1 MLTEPEIRERLELME
16 ADPQMIT
23 KPAYRANALLWPDN
37 IIPFVDSHLEYLKS
51 HKTTVPAHYLS
62 NLRLM
67 LRKK

>member
-1 MLTEPEIRERLELME
+1 MLTEDEIVARLVSME
-16 ADPQMIT
+16 ADPNMIT
-23 KPAYRANALLWPDN
+23 KPAYRANATLWPDN

-51 HKTTVPAHYLS
+51 HKTVEPAHYLS